1 MFKMTQEIKSIYSSI
16 TPSIKDVKTIVRY
29 SLELLKKYRK
39 NLALAFFFQVIG
51 FPVGLSIIYI
61 TKTTLD
67 KGILGGN
74 LDVFVKF
81 TVLGLLAFSLTR
93 FFSYRNSCIVEKTK
107 ASFSKDVNYDLT
119 RRLFGLDYLKV
130 KKLSSAENSYILDTS
145 YWAIQNL
152 IFGQLPLFF
161 SAIKLPVFLVLASR
175 ISMPLTMLVFVS
187 LPFIAVHTM
196 WASRKRKRYRVR
208 ELYYTGRHY
217 SSIND
222 SLLNIKL
229 LKSFFKEDWALKKV
243 SNLFSRKTD
252 GELKTALF
260 FHKSRVVGDIIVKLN
275 TVIFWLVG
283 GYLIIKGG
291 LSFGSFSAVSM
302 YALLVVSEMH
312 KLGGIFQG
320 LNSERLAVKRSASF
334 IREIF
339 TEREVHSLE
348 RAVSP
353 LEANSV
359 IEFREVAFGYVP
371 EKLLFEEVSFRVS
384 PGSWTLIRGI
394 SGEGKTTLLSLFL
407 RLFPPQNG
415 SISIGDKDISTI
427 DKNTFFGNIAAV
439 HQEPY
444 LFNDTIIKNILLGED
459 GGTDSVNKAVFCAK
473 VDELAKGLSVGYNTQ
488 VGEGGCALSGGQ
500 KQRVAIARALA
511 RDPKILILDEAT
523 SFLDSTSEKEVFRN
537 IKEHYPDLT
546 VIFVTH
552 RTTAQDVADEV
563 FTLDRGS
570 LFKEDSVHI
579 N

>member
-1 MFKMTQEIKSIYSSI
+1 MFKMTSKTRSIYGNFSPLI
-16 TPSIKDVKTIVRY
+16 EDIKTVIGY

-39 NLALAFFFQVIG
+39 KLALAFLFQAIG

-61 TKTTLD
+61 TKITLD
-67 KGILGGN
+67 KGILGGD
-74 LDVFVKF
+74 LAVFIRF
-81 TVLGLLAFSLTR
+81 TVLGLLAFSLYR
-93 FFSYRNSCIVEKTK
+93 FFSYTNSCIVEKVK
-107 ASFSKDVNYDLT
+107 AAFSKDVNYDLT

-152 IFGQLPLFF
+152 MFGQVPSFL
-161 SAIKLPVFLVLASR
+161 SIVKLPVFLVLASR
-175 ISMPLTMLVFVS
+175 ISMPLTMLVFIS
-187 LPFIAVHTM
+187 LPFIAVHTL

-208 ELYYTGRHY
+208 ELYYSGRHY

-222 SLLNIKL
+222 SLINMKL
-229 LKSFFKEDWALKKV
+229 IKSFFKEDWALKKV
-243 SNLFSRKTD
+243 FNLFSRKTD

-260 FHKSRVVGDIIVKLN
+260 FHKSRLAGDIIVKLN
-275 TVIFWLVG
+275 TVIFWLIG

-320 LNSERLAVKRSASF
+320 MNSERLAVKRSASF

-339 TEREVHSLE
+339 AEREVLLPE
-348 RAVSP
+348 RVTSP
-353 LEANSV
+353 LEVNSFV
-359 IEFREVAFGYVP
+359 EFRDIAFEYVP
-371 EKLLFEEVSFRVS
+371 NKLLFEEVSFRVS
-384 PGSWTLIRGI
+384 TGSWTLIRGT

-407 RLFPPQNG
+407 RLFPPKKG
-415 SISIGDKDISTI
+415 SILIDDKDISRI
-427 DKNTFFGNIAAV
+427 DKEAFFGNISAV

-444 LFNDTIIKNILLGED
+444 LFNDTIINNILLGEAE
-459 GGTDSVNKAVFCAK
+459 GTDSANKAIFCAK
-473 VDELAKGLSVGYNTQ
+473 VDELANGLSVGYNTR
-488 VGEGGCALSGGQ
+488 VGEGGYSLSGGQ

-523 SFLDSTSEKEVFRN
+523 SFLDSESEKEIFRN
-537 IKEHYPDLT
+537 IKEHYPHLT

-563 FTLDRGS
+563 FTLSGGN
-570 LFKEDSVHI
+570 LFKEDSIYI